1 MESPDGTGDTRPQA
15 APGASNAPSG
25 MRPDPSDAMVDTGA
39 TVPTEHDAPPDVLW
53 TELADAAWLGALWIA
68 ADRPLPASASP
79 VEPVTG
85 DRPTALSGPLLPAQA
100 MPGTTNAGAGKAD
113 RAVGATPSDVPP
125 QVRPDPAGDIEL
137 PLPPPRLPQPPG
149 RPQAASGTLPLA
161 RALRRLARRRPSA
174 HRWELDE
181 ERTADRVLDGASWL
195 PVMRPVPER
204 ALDLVVLVDAGQ
216 TMRVWER
223 ETRALYEQAA
233 LSGAFRDVRTVS
245 LSLPSNGAAW
255 LLRPGGR
262 RASPAELLDPR
273 GERAFL
279 LVTDGLSDGWASAGA
294 DRLLHRLAG
303 TGPCAIVHLLP
314 THLRHRSALRPFP
327 ATLTARGFGRANTT
341 LTQVADEELD
351 DPLRSRP
358 PDEKGDQAVIPVLSL
373 KAASLMGWADLVV
386 GGAGSEQRC
395 QVVQAGTLA
404 KEPPAPGLR
413 YCAGSPEAAVR
424 TFTSLATPTA
434 RRLASQLAAVPL
446 ALDTIQAVQRL
457 MLPLSGPEHLAEILM
472 GGLLEWPGRNG
483 ATVDFADGVREAL
496 LAGGTRSELAAIVSG
511 LAELPPGRPDPR
523 AIRLRAALTDPD
535 LAPLP
540 DPNSTD
546 RAWLRLELAVLE
558 ALSGSH
564 SRRARR
570 LREAMEHP
578 TPPASAPWRPD
589 SKGGSAMAPEPP
601 RPAGGR
607 HGQPG
612 IKGPMPPR
620 NAHFIGRDDMLAT
633 VAEQLQHGEL
643 AAVLPHALHGTG
655 GVGKSQIAIE
665 YVYRHQ
671 QEFDV
676 VWWIP
681 AEQQSL
687 VLSSFAGLARAL
699 GLTVGPQPGTAVP
712 RVLEALRD
720 GDRYGRWLLIFDNA
734 EDVDGVRPFIPTTG
748 NGKVI
753 VTSRNRAWEGVATS
767 LTVDVFRR
775 EESRDL
781 LMRRSPTLS
790 VDEADQLAAALGD
803 LPLAIELAA
812 AWHAASHMPVDHY
825 LALLERHRTELD
837 ASGLVHDYPSSVAAA
852 WRITLAYL
860 QSESPGVYQLL
871 GVCGCLAAEPVPL
884 SIFRSG
890 GRISVSR
897 ELDPILRDPIR
908 LSRAIREL
916 SKFSLIRVD
925 HRRDSIQMHRLMQSV
940 LRTTTEPGEREGLL
954 HTAHSLLAAAK
965 PAGSPSSPDHWDGY
979 QALLP
984 HAVSSQAAASHDGW
998 VRDLVANLV
1007 YYLYYWGDHEQAVD
1021 LAGKAWRHWN
1031 EDTGEPDTLV
1041 IQMAK
1046 LYAFCQR
1053 IIGVDRDAFSLN
1065 ERALA
1070 VSRSASVPEEELID
1084 SMWQMAFAHRYR
1096 GNFSAARALDQE
1108 AFERA
1113 RNLFGPDDPDTLKA
1127 AHSFGVSL
1135 RMCGEFQ
1142 TARALD
1148 EETARQWELVY
1159 GHADGFTLNT
1169 RNGLSIDIRE
1179 CGDYPRA
1186 RQLQEDVHAAY
1197 RSAFGSENPATI
1209 RAARDLA
1216 VCRRRDGALDAGWE
1230 LSEHVFQL
1238 FVEKCG
1244 RDHSDTLAAAVNV
1257 MVDRRI
1263 GGELHH
1269 SREIG
1274 QDTFDRYEE
1283 ALGPDHMY
1291 TLITL
1296 ANLAATYRALGEAD
1310 RARALDEAALA
1321 RLNSTV
1327 GPDHLNSLI
1336 VTMGQAADLHLGGE
1350 HGQAV
1355 SVQEALLPQ
1364 LTTLCGTDHPMT
1376 LALHAN
1382 LATDLTA
1389 LGRAEA
1395 AHEHTRIAIDGLA
1408 RVVGSGHDWLLAARD
1423 ERRIECDTSPMPL

>member
-1 MESPDGTGDTRPQA
+1 MDAPEGTGA
-15 APGASNAPSG
+15 ARRQPTPGAPSPPSG
-25 MRPDPSDAMVDTGA
+25 TPPAPDPGTAPV
-39 TVPTEHDAPPDVLW
+39 TEHGAPPDVLW
-53 TELADAAWLGALWIA
+53 TELADAAWLGAFWIA

-79 VEPVTG
+79 AEPAPG
-85 DRPTALSGPLLPAQA
+85 APPTALPGAGPPARSGPGTAEGGTGPAVR
-100 MPGTTNAGAGKAD
+100 GSGAD
-113 RAVGATPSDVPP
+113 PSEAPP
-125 QVRPDPAGDIEL
+125 HVRPDPGGDVVL
-137 PLPPPRLPQPPG
+137 ALPPPRLPQPRRREP
-149 RPQAASGTLPLA
+149 AVSGTLPLA

-174 HRWELDE
+174 HLRELDE

-195 PVMRPVPER
+195 PVLRPVPER
-204 ALDLVVLVDAGQ
+204 ALDLVVLVDAGR

-223 ETRALYEQAA
+223 ETRGLAEQAA

-245 LSLPSNGAAW
+245 LALSPDGPAA

-262 RASPAELLDPR
+262 HASPAELLDPR

-279 LVTDGLSDGWASAGA
+279 LVTDGLGDGWTSVGA
-294 DRLLHRLAG
+294 DRLLRRLAG
-303 TGPCAIVHLLP
+303 AGPCALVHLLP

-327 ATLTARGFGRANTT
+327 ATLAASGFGRANTT
-341 LTQVADEELD
+341 LTQVPDEELD
-351 DPLRSRP
+351 DPLRTP
-358 PDEKGDQAVIPVLSL
+358 PAGGAGDQVLVPVLSL
-373 KAASLMGWADLVV
+373 KAASLASWADLVA
-386 GGAGSEQRC
+386 GGPGARRRC

-404 KEPPAPGLR
+404 KEPPAPGLT
-413 YCAGSPEAAVR
+413 YCAGSAEAAVR

-446 ALDTIQAVQRL
+446 ELDTIRAVQRL
-457 MLPLSGPEHLAEILM
+457 MLPSSGPDHLAEILM
-472 GGLLEWPGRNG
+472 GGLLEWPGRDG
-483 ATVDFADGVREAL
+483 AGVDFADGVREVL
-496 LAGGTRSELAAIVSG
+496 LAGGTRSELAAIVSC

-523 AIRLRAALTDPD
+523 AVRLRAALSDPD

-540 DPNSTD
+540 DPAGTD

-558 ALSGSH
+558 ALSGPH
-564 SRRARR
+564 ARRARR
-570 LREAMEHP
+570 LREALEHP
-578 TPPASAPWRPD
+578 GPLPTAHRRPD
-589 SKGGSAMAPEPP
+589 SKGGSAMDPEPS

-607 HGQPG
+607 HGPPG

-620 NAHFIGRDDMLAT
+620 NAHFIGRADMLAT
-633 VAEQLQHGEL
+633 VAEQLEHGEL

-665 YVYRHQ
+665 YVYQHQ
-671 QEFDV
+671 HEFDV

-681 AEQQSL
+681 AEQQSM
-687 VLSSFAGLARAL
+687 VLSAFAALARAL

-734 EDVDGVRPFIPTTG
+734 EDVDGVRPFIPTSG

-781 LMRRSPTLS
+781 LMRRSPTLGE
-790 VDEADQLAAALGD
+790 DEADRLASALGD

-812 AWHAASHMPVDHY
+812 AWHAASQMPVDRY

-837 ASGLVHDYPSSVAAA
+837 TSGLVHDYPSSVAAA
-852 WRITLAYL
+852 WLITLAHL
-860 QSESPGVYQLL
+860 QTESPGVYQLL

-925 HRRDSIQMHRLMQSV
+925 HRRDAIQMHRLMQSV
-940 LRTTTEPGEREGLL
+940 LRTTTEPAEREGLL
-954 HTAHSLLAAAK
+954 HAAHALLAAAK
-965 PAGSPSSPDHWDGY
+965 PAGSPSSPGHWDGY

-998 VRDLVANLV
+998 VRDLVASLV

-1021 LAGKAWRHWN
+1021 LAGQAWRHWN
-1031 EDTGEPDTLV
+1031 EDTGIPDTLV

-1070 VSRSASVPEEELID
+1070 VSRRPEVPEEELID
-1084 SMWQMAFAHRYR
+1084 SMWQMAGAHRYR
-1096 GNFSAARALDQE
+1096 GDFTAARALDE
-1108 AFERA
+1108 DAFERA
-1113 RNLFGPDDPDTLKA
+1113 RALFGPDDPDTLKA
-1127 AHSFGVSL
+1127 AHSYGVSL
-1135 RMCGEFQ
+1135 RMCGEFRA
-1142 TARALD
+1142 ARALD

-1179 CGDYPRA
+1179 CGDFPRA
-1186 RQLQEDVHAAY
+1186 RRLQEDVYAAY

-1209 RAARDLA
+1209 RAARNLA
-1216 VCRRRDGALDAGWE
+1216 VCRRRDGALDAAWE

-1238 FVEKCG
+1238 FVDKCG
-1244 RDHSDTLAAAVNV
+1244 RDHSDTLASAVNV

-1263 GGELHH
+1263 GGELHR
-1269 SREIG
+1269 SRAIG
-1274 QDTFDRYEE
+1274 QDTADRYDA

-1291 TLITL
+1291 TLITR
-1296 ANLAATYRALGEAD
+1296 ANLAATHRALGETD
-1310 RARALDEAALA
+1310 RARTLDEAALA
-1321 RLNSTV
+1321 RLYATV
-1327 GPDHLNSLI
+1327 GPDHPNTLA
-1336 VTMGQAADLHLGGE
+1336 VAMGYAADLHLDGAHE
-1350 HGQAV
+1350 RAV
-1355 SVQEALLPQ
+1355 AEQEVLLPR
-1364 LTTLCGTDHPMT
+1364 LTAVCGADHPVT

-1389 LGRAEA
+1389 LGRPEQARA
-1395 AHEHTRIAIDGLA
+1395 HTRIAVDGLA
-1408 RVVGSGHDWLLAARD
+1408 RVVGAGHDWLLAARD
-1423 ERRIECDTSPMPL
+1423 GRRVECDTAAMPL

>member
-1 MESPDGTGDTRPQA
+1 MAPPDDADGIRSHA
-15 APGASNAPSG
+15 APGAPDAPSG
-25 MRPDPSDAMVDTGA
+25 TRPNSPDARGHAGVAAPAERDPA
-39 TVPTEHDAPPDVLW
+39 PDVLW

-68 ADRPLPASASP
+68 ADRPLPAAVAP
-79 VEPVTG
+79 TEPVTNE
-85 DRPTALSGPLLPAQA
+85 RPTAFSRPPLHAAAALESADA
-100 MPGTTNAGAGKAD
+100 SPGTANRTAGTG
-113 RAVGATPSDVPP
+113 PSGVPP
-125 QVRPDPAGDIEL
+125 QVRPDPHGDLEL
-137 PLPPPRLPQPPG
+137 PLPPPRLPRAPL
-149 RPQAASGTLPLA
+149 RAQAPSGTLPLA

-174 HRWELDE
+174 HRRELDE
-181 ERTADRVLDGASWL
+181 ELTADRILDGASWL
-195 PVMRPVPER
+195 PVLRPVPER
-204 ALDLVVLVDAGQ
+204 ALDLVVLVDAGD

-223 ETRALYEQAA
+223 ESRALYEQAA
-233 LSGAFRDVRTVS
+233 LSGAFRDVRSVS
-245 LSLPSNGAAW
+245 LSLPSDGAAS
-255 LLRPGGR
+255 LLRPGDR

-279 LVTDGLSDGWASAGA
+279 LVTDGLGEGWASAGA
-294 DRLLHRLAG
+294 DRLLRRLAAR
-303 TGPCAIVHLLP
+303 GPCAIVHLLP

-327 ATLTARGFGRANTT
+327 ATIAASGFGRANTT

-358 PDEKGDQAVIPVLSL
+358 PAEQSDEVVVPVLSL
-373 KAASLMGWADLVV
+373 KAASLRTWADLVV

-404 KEPPAPGLR
+404 KEPSAPGLR
-413 YCAGSPEAAVR
+413 YSAASAEAAVR

-434 RRLASQLAAVPL
+434 RRLASHLAAVPL
-446 ALDTIQAVQRL
+446 ALDTVQAVQRL

-472 GGLLEWPGRNG
+472 GGLLEWPGRDG
-483 ATVDFADGVREAL
+483 VTVDFADGVREAL
-496 LAGGTRSELAAIVSG
+496 LAGGTRSELAAIVSC
-511 LAELPPGRPDPR
+511 LVELPPGRPDPR

-546 RAWLRLELAVLE
+546 RAWVRLELAVLE
-558 ALSGSH
+558 ALSGPH
-564 SRRARR
+564 ARRARR
-570 LREAMEHP
+570 LREALEHP
-578 TPPASAPWRPD
+578 DPPASAPTRPD

-601 RPAGGR
+601 RSVGGR
-607 HGQPG
+607 HGPPG

-633 VAEQLQHGEL
+633 IAEQLQHGEL

-681 AEQQSL
+681 AEQQSM
-687 VLSSFAGLARAL
+687 VLSAFAGLARAL

-720 GDRYGRWLLIFDNA
+720 GDRYGRWLLVFDNA
-734 EDVDGVRPFIPTTG
+734 EDVDGVSPFIPTRG

-753 VTSRNRAWEGVATS
+753 VTSRNQAWVGVANT

-781 LMRRSPTLS
+781 LMRRSPTLG
-790 VDEADQLAAALGD
+790 VDEADRLAAALGD

-812 AWHAASHMPVDHY
+812 AWHAASHMPVDRY
-825 LALLERHRTELD
+825 LVLLEHHRAELD

-852 WRITLAYL
+852 WRITLTHL
-860 QSESPGVYQLL
+860 QAESPGVYQLL

-940 LRTTTEPGEREGLL
+940 LRTTTEPAEREGLV

-965 PAGSPSSPDHWDGY
+965 PAGSPSSPGHWDGY

-1021 LAGKAWRHWN
+1021 LAGQAWGYWN
-1031 EDTGEPDTLV
+1031 EDGGEPDTLV

-1127 AHSFGVSL
+1127 AHSYGVSL

-1179 CGDYPRA
+1179 CGDHPRA

-1197 RSAFGSENPATI
+1197 RAAFGSENPATI

-1230 LSEHVFQL
+1230 LSEHVLQL

-1244 RDHSDTLAAAVNV
+1244 RNHSDTLAAAVNV

-1263 GGELHH
+1263 GGELHQ

-1274 QDTFDRYEE
+1274 QDTVNRYQE
-1283 ALGPDHMY
+1283 ALGHDHMY
-1291 TLITL
+1291 TLITM
-1296 ANLAATYRALGEAD
+1296 ANLAATHRALGRTD
-1310 RARALDEAALA
+1310 LARALDDIALA
-1321 RLNSTV
+1321 GLRSTV
-1327 GPDHLNSLI
+1327 GPNHLNTLI
-1336 VTMGQAADLHLGGE
+1336 VTMGLAADLHLEGE
-1350 HGQAV
+1350 HAHAV
-1355 SVQEALLPQ
+1355 SVQESLLPQ
-1364 LTTLCGTDHPMT
+1364 LTRVCGTDHPVT

-1389 LGRAEA
+1389 LGRSEF
-1395 AHEHTRIAIDGLA
+1395 AHDHTRTAVDGLA
-1408 RVVGSGHDWLLAARD
+1408 HAVGTGHDWLLAARD

>member
-1 MESPDGTGDTRPQA
+1 MEPLDGTGA
-15 APGASNAPSG
+15 A
-25 MRPDPSDAMVDTGA
+25 
-39 TVPTEHDAPPDVLW
+39 VPTERDTAPDVLW

-68 ADRPLPASASP
+68 ADRPLPASVPPAVP
-79 VEPVTG
+79 AVE
-85 DRPTALSGPLLPAQA
+85 GPPAAFPHTPLPARATQGS
-100 MPGTTNAGAGKAD
+100 PETGADAAD
-113 RAVGATPSDVPP
+113 RRAGPGSSDAPP
-125 QVRPDPAGDIEL
+125 QVRPDPGGDVDL
-137 PLPPPRLPQPPG
+137 PLPPPRLPQSP
-149 RPQAASGTLPLA
+149 RTARAASGTLPLA
-161 RALRRLARRRPSA
+161 RALRRLARRRSSA

-181 ERTADRVLDGASWL
+181 ELTADRVLDGASWL
-195 PVMRPVPER
+195 PVVRPVQER
-204 ALDLVVLVDAGQ
+204 ALDLVVLVDAGD

-223 ETRALYEQAA
+223 EARALSEQAT

-245 LSLPSNGAAW
+245 LSLPSDGAAS

-262 RASPAELLDPR
+262 RAAPAELLDPR

-279 LVTDGLSDGWASAGA
+279 LVTDGLGEGWASAGA
-294 DRLLHRLAG
+294 DVLLHRLAG
-303 TGPCAIVHLLP
+303 KGPCAIVHLLP
-314 THLRHRSALRPFP
+314 THLRHRSALRSFP
-327 ATLTARGFGRANTT
+327 ATIAAGGFGRANTA

-358 PDEKGDQAVIPVLSL
+358 PAEESGQVLVPVLSL
-373 KAASLMGWADLVV
+373 KAASLKGWADLVV
-386 GGAGSEQRC
+386 AGEGSKQRC

-413 YCAGSPEAAVR
+413 YCAGSAEAAVR

-457 MLPLSGPEHLAEILM
+457 MLPSSGPEHLAEILM
-472 GGLLEWPGRNG
+472 GGLLEWPGRDG
-483 ATVDFADGVREAL
+483 VTVDFAVGVREAL
-496 LAGGTRSELAAIVSG
+496 LAGGTRSELAAIVSC

-535 LAPLP
+535 LAPLT
-540 DPNSTD
+540 DPNNTD
-546 RAWLRLELAVLE
+546 RAWLRLELAVLD
-558 ALSGSH
+558 ALSGPH
-564 SRRARR
+564 TRRAHR
-570 LREAMEHP
+570 LREALEHSV
-578 TPPASAPWRPD
+578 PPAATPWRPD
-589 SKGGSAMAPEPP
+589 SKGGSVMAPEVP

-607 HGQPG
+607 HGPPG

-633 VAEQLQHGEL
+633 VAEQLQRGEL

-676 VWWIP
+676 VWWVP
-681 AEQQSL
+681 AEQQSM

-720 GDRYGRWLLIFDNA
+720 GDQYGRWLLIFDNA
-734 EDVDGVRPFIPTTG
+734 EDVDGVRPFIPSSG

-753 VTSRNRAWEGVATS
+753 VTSRNQAWVDVATS

-790 VDEADQLAAALGD
+790 ADEADRLAAALGD

-825 LALLERHRTELD
+825 LALLEHHRAELD
-837 ASGLVHDYPSSVAAA
+837 AGGLVHDYPSSVAAA

-860 QSESPGVYQLL
+860 QTESPGVYQLL

-940 LRTTTEPGEREGLL
+940 LRTTTEPGEREELL

-965 PAGSPSSPDHWDGY
+965 PAGSPSSPGHWDGY

-1007 YYLYYWGDHEQAVD
+1007 YYLYYWGDHAQAID
-1021 LAGKAWRHWN
+1021 LAGQAWRHWN

-1053 IIGVDRDAFSLN
+1053 VMGVDEDAFSLN

-1096 GNFSAARALDQE
+1096 GNFLAARALDQE

-1127 AHSFGVSL
+1127 AHSYGVSL
-1135 RMCGEFQ
+1135 RMCGEFR

-1197 RSAFGSENPATI
+1197 RATFGSENPATI

-1244 RDHSDTLAAAVNV
+1244 RNHSDTLAAAVNV

-1263 GGELHH
+1263 GGELHQ

-1274 QDTFDRYEE
+1274 QDTVDRYQE

-1296 ANLAATYRALGEAD
+1296 ANLAATHRALGETD
-1310 RARALDEAALA
+1310 HARALDEVALA

-1327 GPDHLNSLI
+1327 GPDHLNTLI
-1336 VTMGQAADLHLGGE
+1336 VAMGHAADLHQGGD
-1350 HGQAV
+1350 HAHAV
-1355 SVQEALLPQ
+1355 SVQEALLSQ
-1364 LTTLCGTDHPMT
+1364 LTAVCGTEHPIT

-1382 LATDLTA
+1382 LATDLAA
-1389 LGRAEA
+1389 LGRTEL
-1395 AHEHTRIAIDGLA
+1395 AHDHTRIAVDGLA
-1408 RVVGSGHDWLLAARD
+1408 RVMGSGHDWLLAARD

>member
-1 MESPDGTGDTRPQA
+1 VEAPDGTGAALPQA
-15 APGASNAPSG
+15 ASGTPSEPRRAPSK
-25 MRPDPSDAMVDTGA
+25 DARA
-39 TVPTEHDAPPDVLW
+39 TVGPAEHDAPPDVLW
-53 TELADAAWLGALWIA
+53 SELADAAWLGAFWIA
-68 ADRPLPASASP
+68 AGRPLPATASP
-79 VEPVTG
+79 AEPLASTPSSPHWGTPVPP
-85 DRPTALSGPLLPAQA
+85 RALPGSTDAGAEKA
-100 MPGTTNAGAGKAD
+100 DGAPGTGSSG
-113 RAVGATPSDVPP
+113 VPP
-125 QVRPDPAGDIEL
+125 QVRPDPGGDIEL
-137 PLPPPRLPQPPG
+137 PLPPPRLPHPHHG
-149 RPQAASGTLPLA
+149 VRVASGTLPIA
-161 RALRRLARRRPSA
+161 RALRRLARRRPST
-174 HRWELDE
+174 HRRELDE
-181 ERTADRVLDGASWL
+181 EQTAERVLDGASWL
-195 PVMRPVPER
+195 PVLRPVPER
-204 ALDLVVLVDAGQ
+204 ALDLVILVDAGQ

-245 LSLPSNGAAW
+245 LSLPPDGPAS
-255 LLRPGGR
+255 LLRPGSR

-279 LVTDGLSDGWASAGA
+279 LVTDGLGDGWASAGA
-294 DRLLHRLAG
+294 DRLLRRLGGA
-303 TGPCAIVHLLP
+303 GPCAIVHLLP

-327 ATLTARGFGRANTT
+327 ATLAASGFGRANTT

-358 PDEKGDQAVIPVLSL
+358 PDDGGDQVVVPVLSL
-373 KAASLMGWADLVV
+373 KAASLAGWTGLVV

-395 QVVQAGTLA
+395 QVVQAGSLA
-404 KEPPAPGLR
+404 KEPTAPGLR
-413 YCAGSPEAAVR
+413 YSAGSAEAAVR
-424 TFTSLATPTA
+424 GFTSLATPTA

-446 ALDTIQAVQRL
+446 ELDAIQAVQRL
-457 MLPLSGPEHLAEILM
+457 MLPSSGPEHLAEILM
-472 GGLLEWPGRNG
+472 GGLLEWPGREG
-483 ATVDFADGVREAL
+483 AAVDFAVGVREAL
-496 LAGGTRSELAAIVSG
+496 LAGGTRSELAAIVSC

-523 AIRLRAALTDPD
+523 AVRLRAALTDPD

-540 DPNSTD
+540 DPAGAD
-546 RAWLRLELAVLE
+546 RAWVRLELAVLE
-558 ALSGSH
+558 ALSGPH
-564 SRRARR
+564 ARRARR
-570 LREAMEHP
+570 LREALERP
-578 TPPASAPWRPD
+578 VPRLPPSWRPD

-601 RPAGGR
+601 RPVGGR
-607 HGQPG
+607 HGPPG

-633 VAEQLQHGEL
+633 VAEQLQLGEL

-671 QEFDV
+671 HEFDV
-676 VWWIP
+676 VWWVP
-681 AEQQSL
+681 AEQQSM

-712 RVLEALRD
+712 RVLDALRD

-734 EDVDGVRPFIPTTG
+734 EDVDGVRPFIPTSG

-781 LMRRSPTLS
+781 LMRRSPALGA
-790 VDEADQLAAALGD
+790 DEADRLAAALGD

-812 AWHAASHMPVDHY
+812 AWHAASHMPVDRY
-825 LALLERHRTELD
+825 LALLEQHRAELD
-837 ASGLVHDYPSSVAAA
+837 ASGIVHDYPSSVAAA
-852 WRITLAYL
+852 WRITLAHL
-860 QSESPGVYQLL
+860 QAESSGVYQLL

-925 HRRDSIQMHRLMQSV
+925 HRRDAIQMHRLMQSV
-940 LRTTTEPGEREGLL
+940 LRTTTEPDERERLL
-954 HTAHSLLAAAK
+954 HAAHSLLAAAK
-965 PAGSPSSPDHWDGY
+965 PAGSPSSPGHWDGY

-984 HAVSSQAAASHDGW
+984 HAVSSQAAASRDGW
-998 VRDLVANLV
+998 VRDLVASLV
-1007 YYLYYWGDHEQAVD
+1007 YYLYYWGDHEQAVT
-1021 LAGKAWRHWN
+1021 LAGQAWGHWN
-1031 EDTGEPDTLV
+1031 EETSEPDTLV

-1070 VSRSASVPEEELID
+1070 VSRRPSVPEEELID
-1084 SMWQMAFAHRYR
+1084 SMWQMAGAHRYR
-1096 GNFSAARALDQE
+1096 GDFTAARALDQE

-1127 AHSFGVSL
+1127 AHSYGVSL

-1142 TARALD
+1142 SARVLD

-1169 RNGLSIDIRE
+1169 RNGLSIDILE

-1209 RAARDLA
+1209 RAARNLA
-1216 VCRRRDGALDAGWE
+1216 VCRRRDGALDAAWE

-1244 RDHSDTLAAAVNV
+1244 RDHSDTLASAVNV

-1263 GGELHH
+1263 GGELHR

-1274 QDTFDRYEE
+1274 QDTVDRYTE

-1291 TLITL
+1291 TLITV
-1296 ANLAATYRALGEAD
+1296 ANLAATHRALGEAD
-1310 RARALDEAALA
+1310 RARALDEVALHQ
-1321 RLNSTV
+1321 LNSTV
-1327 GPDHLNSLI
+1327 GPDHLNTLI
-1336 VTMGQAADLHLGGE
+1336 VAMGHAADLHLAGE
-1350 HGQAV
+1350 HGRAV
-1355 SVQEALLPQ
+1355 SVQEALLPR
-1364 LTTLCGTDHPMT
+1364 LTTVCGVDHPVA

-1389 LGRAEA
+1389 LGRPGA
-1395 AHEHTRIAIDGLA
+1395 ADEHTRTAVDGFA

-1423 ERRIECDTSPMPL
+1423 ERRVECDTSPMPL